1 MKRLYCALLAG
12 MAIGTPA
19 ALADWNPGDPHKMHF
34 PQLPD
39 PFGWDVNMT
48 SPKVLADDWRCSST
62 GPVSDVHFWYSYRQ
76 DQQVPI
82 KRIHL
87 SIHKDVPAGPTN
99 PFSHPGDLLWDDDF
113 LPGEFTTRLYGQGEQ
128 GWYDPN
134 TGEAQRPDHMFFYQA
149 NIEHILNPFVQQF
162 GTIYWLDISVELEHP
177 SARIGWK
184 TSRDHF
190 NDDAV
195 WGDYPDPQWNE
206 LRDPLPPHESLD
218 LAFVITPA
226 PSSAVLLGLSALV
239 AVGRRRRA

>member
-1 MKRLYCALLAG
+1 MKRMYCALVAGLAVG
-12 MAIGTPA
+12 APV
-19 ALADWNPGDPHKMHF
+19 ALADWTPGDSHKMHY

-48 SPKVLADDWRCSST
+48 SPKVLADDWQCSST

-87 SIHKDVPAGPTN
+87 SIHKDVPVDPGN
-99 PFSHPGDLLWDDDF
+99 PFSHPGDLLWDADF
-113 LPGEFTTRLYGQGEQ
+113 LPGEFTTRTYGQGEQ

-134 TGEAQRPDHMFFYQA
+134 TGQYQRPDHMLYYQA
-149 NIEHILNPFVQQF
+149 NIEHILDPFVQQF
-162 GTIYWLDISVELEHP
+162 GTIYWLDISVELEIP
-177 SARIGWK
+177 QAQIGWK

-195 WGDYPDPQWNE
+195 WGDYPNPLWRELHDPENGQ
-206 LRDPLPPHESLD
+206 SLD
-218 LAFVITPA
+218 MAFVITPA
-226 PSSAVLLGLSALV
+226 PSSLVLLGLSGLV